1 MTTRS
6 AAVARG
12 LLATTA
18 ALGLVLTAACS
29 SAPSVAPVAPT
40 AASGAPPAS
49 APPTAAL
56 SGYYDQKLAW
66 SPCNGDDQC
75 ADLTVP
81 LDYAGPDAA
90 SDLTLKVLRVPAK
103 DRSGRIGSLVV
114 NPGGPGASAV
124 DYAAAADAIVGA
136 DVRRYFDVVGFDPR
150 GVGRSHP
157 LDCISDRQ
165 LDGFMG
171 ADQTPDDAAEQQ
183 ALLAQARV
191 LADGCKAKNPTLL
204 PHLSTEDSAKDM
216 DVLRAALGD
225 AQLNYLGKS
234 YGTFLGATYAGLF
247 PQRVGRFVLDGVV
260 PPDLTNK
267 ELSEGQARGFELA
280 TRTYVADCVAQGS
293 CPLGSTVEEG
303 MAWLRAFLKQ
313 VDTTP
318 IPTGDASVPEL
329 NEAWASWGLGQAMYD
344 QSSWDTLTDALREAK
359 AGNGS
364 RLMAFA
370 DDYAGRSPGGAY
382 TSNIMEVLPAV
393 NCLDRPDGPDVS
405 TYAGYAEEFAKVAP
419 TWGPTLAWGGLPCA
433 VWPAKEGAGPHTIS
447 AAGSGPIVVVGT
459 TRDPAT
465 IYEWSKRLKDQLA
478 NGVLLSY
485 DGDGHTAYGR
495 SNACID
501 DAIDGYYV
509 RGVVPKDGLT
519 C

>member
-6 AAVARG
+6 AVARG

-18 ALGLVLTAACS
+18 ALGLVVTAACS
-29 SAPSVAPVAPT
+29 SGTSAGPPVPPTTPVGASAASAPPTEVLAGYYRQTLTWTPCNGEDQCARLRVPLDYAAPT
-40 AASGAPPAS
+40 AASD
-49 APPTAAL
+49 L
-56 SGYYDQKLAW
+56 SLA
-66 SPCNGDDQC
+66 
-75 ADLTVP
+75 
-81 LDYAGPDAA
+81 
-90 SDLTLKVLRVPAK
+90 VLRVPAK
-103 DRSGRIGSLVV
+103 DQSNRIGSLVV

-124 DYAAAADAIVGA
+124 SYAASADAIVGA

-150 GVGRSHP
+150 GVGRSDP
-157 LDCISDRQ
+157 LDCVSDKQ

-171 ADQTPDDAAEQQ
+171 ADQTPDDPAEQQ
-183 ALLAQARV
+183 ALLTQAKV
-191 LADGCKAKNPTLL
+191 LANGCEARNPTLL
-204 PHLSTEDSAKDM
+204 PHLSTEDTAKDM

-225 AQLNYLGKS
+225 GQLNYLGKS
-234 YGTFLGATYAGLF
+234 YGTFLGSTYAGLF
-247 PQRVGRFVLDGVV
+247 PMRVGRFVLDGVV

-280 TRTYVADCVAQGS
+280 TRTYVADCITQGS
-293 CPLGSTVEEG
+293 CPLGDTVDQG
-303 MAWLRAFLKQ
+303 MAWLRSFLAQ

-318 IPTGDASVPEL
+318 IPTGDPSMPEL
-329 NEAWASWGLGQAMYD
+329 NEAWASWGLGEAMYD
-344 QSSWDTLTDALREAK
+344 QTSWDKLTDALREAK

-370 DDYAGRSPGGAY
+370 DAYAGRRPGGAY

-393 NCLDRPDGPDVS
+393 NCLDRPDSPDLS
-405 TYAGYAEEFAKVAP
+405 TYANYAKEFVTVAP

-433 VWPAKEGAGPHTIS
+433 VWPVKEGTGPHTIS
-447 AAGSGPIVVVGT
+447 ARGSGPIVVVGT

-478 NGVLLSY
+478 NAVLLSY
-485 DGDGHTAYGR
+485 DGDGHTAYKR
-495 SNACID
+495 SNDCID
-501 DAIDGYYV
+501 GAIDAYYV